1 MKVMFATYPMAFHIP
16 GGGEIQ
22 LLAYQKNLPEYGVD
36 VSLYDPWNPCFL
48 DHDIVHFFSC
58 VGGSSHFCAFIK
70 QLGLPLIV
78 SSSLWITEETVDQ
91 YPVDEIRHQLSYAD
105 KIVTNSDMES
115 ETLSR
120 VLGIPKNKFV
130 AVYNGV
136 SSEFFDKSDPDLFRK
151 NYKLS
156 RRFVL
161 NVGNIEPRKNQ
172 LRLIEAMKSLPE
184 LNLVLIGH
192 CRDSGYLKQ
201 ILEIGGDQVI
211 YVGAIPHGSEL
222 LRSAYS
228 ACDTF
233 VLPSILETP
242 GLAALEAA
250 AQGVPVVITKDGST
264 LEYFDEGVFYVDPFS
279 CESIIQGIYKA
290 MEQTD
295 YDNSQSIKD
304 KYSWNQVVKKLV
316 GVYRNVIVDG

>member
-1 MKVMFATYPMAFHIP
+1 MKVMFATYPMAFHTP

-22 LLAYQKNLPEYGVD
+22 LLAYQKHLPGHGVE
-36 VSLYDPWNPCFL
+36 VSLFDPWNPGFL
-48 DHDIVHFFSC
+48 DNDIIHFFSC

-91 YPVDEIRHQLSYAD
+91 YPIDEIRHQLSYAD

-120 VLGIPKNKFV
+120 VLGFPENKFV

-136 SSEFFDKSDPDLFRK
+136 SSEFFDDVDPDLFRK
-151 NYKLS
+151 KYELNGC
-156 RRFVL
+156 FVL

-172 LRLIEAMKSLPE
+172 LRLVEAMKGLPE
-184 LNLVLIGH
+184 LKLVLVGH

-201 ILEIGGDQVI
+201 VLEIGGDQVV

-222 LRSAYS
+222 LPSAYA

-233 VLPSILETP
+233 VLPSTLETP

-250 AQGVPVVITKDGST
+250 AQGVPVVVTNEGST
-264 LEYFDEGVFYVDPFS
+264 LEYFDKGAIYVDPFS
-279 CESIIQGIYKA
+279 SESIKQGISKA
-290 MEQTD
+290 MKQTD
-295 YDNSQSIKD
+295 YHNRQGIKD
-304 KYSWNQVVKKLV
+304 KYSWNQVVKKLA
-316 GVYRNVIVDG
+316 GVYRNVTVDG